1 MTTWELKEA
10 MTQRRLSDVIYD
22 ALMDALVSGRLAPG
36 QLLHDRE
43 LAEDLQVSRTPVRE
57 ALQRLQ
63 EVGLVEIAPGRF
75 TRVTPMEPAHVADV
89 CLVVG
94 QMSALATELGSPRL
108 GRADYDIL
116 DAENGMLAK
125 AHKAKDAAG
134 VVRSEAAFYDVFL
147 KAAQNPV
154 LVQIT
159 GRLTPRVARWQHA
172 SQDWKAVGD
181 RLNARREAATAARS
195 GDAAKTARVIRS
207 IWLDQAEQVR
217 AAGSA

>member
-63 EVGLVEIAPGRF
+63 EVGLVEIAPGRY
-75 TRVTPMEPAHVADV
+75 TRVTLMEARHVADV

-94 QMSALATELGSPRL
+94 QMYALAAELGTDKLSKAAIDGL
-108 GRADYDIL
+108 ES
-116 DAENGMLAK
+116 ENAVLVK
-125 AHKAKDAAG
+125 AQKSKDAGAAQ
-134 VVRSEAAFYDVFL
+134 RSDAAFYDAFVT
-147 KAAQNPV
+147 ASNNPV

-159 GRLTPRVARWQHA
+159 NRLNPRIARWQA
-172 SQDWKAVGD
+172 ANPDWKAMAD
-181 RLNARREAATAARS
+181 RIGARKDIAAAAKQ
-195 GDAAKTARVIRS
+195 GDAAKTSRLVRK
-207 IWLDQAEQVR
+207 IWLDLAEQI
-217 AAGSA
+217 AATES